1 MAQRSFAVLKPDG
14 RAAFIAS
21 GSQAPKASRGDVQSL
36 RPNVARDRP
45 HLERLVAL
53 FEAGAIRV
61 PAVTRFPISEAA
73 AAHRVSQTRHFRGK
87 LVLVVR

>member
-1 MAQRSFAVLKPDG
+1 
-14 RAAFIAS
+14 
-21 GSQAPKASRGDVQSL
+21 VQSL

-53 FEAGAIRV
+53 FEAGAISV
-61 PAVTRFPISEAA
+61 PEVARFPLSEAA
-73 AAHRVSQTRHFRGK
+73 AAHRTSQARHFRGK

>member
-1 MAQRSFAVLKPDG
+1 VLKPGG

-61 PAVTRFPISEAA
+61 PVVTRFPISEAA
-73 AAHRVSQTRHFRGK
+73 AAHGVSQTRHFRGK